1 MMSNTDRATSA
12 KPGRGGWLLPRAVA
26 NACRC
31 GSLDTKAK
39 VKVIL
44 RILYKPL
51 HVARIERML
60 QEQGLA
66 FISRLHPR
74 LYEKPYRP
82 YLASGLAPADKV
94 DLIGG
99 HYRLL
104 RAHFS
109 LGHIETMYTTRQPML
124 SAFLAQMQCEVD
136 LRYDRRMEK
145 EGELTLWLSSKGAT
159 MSSVTFVLH
168 PRALYIGSL
177 QGGQASL
184 EDIRSFTKLSQGVR
198 PHNFVVFLARLV
210 ARHFGLPAILAVNN
224 EAHIYQAKKRTQER
238 IQFDYDAFWGE
249 NGGESA
255 DPRFFRLPLQ
265 QPRRE
270 LAEVAANKRAQYR
283 RRYEFLDACAV
294 EFERELAGLKS

>member
-1 MMSNTDRATSA
+1 MSNTDRARSA
-12 KPGRGGWLLPRAVA
+12 MPGRGGWLLPRAIA

-39 VKVIL
+39 AKVIL

-136 LRYDRRMEK
+136 LRHDRRMEK

-184 EDIRSFTKLSQGVR
+184 EDIRGFTKLSQGVR

-224 EAHIYQAKKRTQER
+224 EAHIYQEKKRTQER
-238 IQFDYDAFWGE
+238 IQFDYDAFWAE

-265 QPRRE
+265 QPRKE
-270 LAEVAANKRAQYR
+270 LSEVAANKRAQYR
-283 RRYEFLDACAV
+283 RRYEFLDACAI
-294 EFERELAGLKS
+294 EFEHELAGLES